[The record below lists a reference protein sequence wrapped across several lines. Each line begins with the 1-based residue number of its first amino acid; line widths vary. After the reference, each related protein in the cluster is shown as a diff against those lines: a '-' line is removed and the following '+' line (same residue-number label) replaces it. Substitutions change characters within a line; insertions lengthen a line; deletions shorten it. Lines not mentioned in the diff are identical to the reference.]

1 MKIINFTK
9 SGKRK
14 TKKRNPDM
22 KHRELDFQ
30 MLVKDNKE
38 YFWYSK
44 HFWWTML
51 EKLSTVARVIQEKWE
66 HSAFVN

>member
-14 TKKRNPDM
+14 TKKRNPNM

-44 HFWWTML
+44 HFW
-51 EKLSTVARVIQEKWE
+51 
-66 HSAFVN
+66 